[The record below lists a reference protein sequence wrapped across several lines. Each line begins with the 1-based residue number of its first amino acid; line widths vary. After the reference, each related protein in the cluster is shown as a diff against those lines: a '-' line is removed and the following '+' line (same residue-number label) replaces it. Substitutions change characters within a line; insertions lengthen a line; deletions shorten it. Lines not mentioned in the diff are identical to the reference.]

1 MTRSVDQTHRVV
13 EEGRPSSRNAMSQM
27 DDMLYSQLTEVF
39 EGNVGEVTN
48 MLQSLPTFDAHDP
61 SFHRFVEGWPRLFE
75 RIKETYAEHRAL
87 RASLE
92 SVTEQ
97 LSEIAGVEPGS
108 VSDQTSESLCK
119 QLLQLAD
126 DLELSRRRAESA
138 SVAKTEF
145 LANMSHEIRTPMNGV
160 IGMTELLASTKLSE
174 RQRTYVE
181 RVQQSAVLLIGIINQ
196 ILDFSRVES
205 GLLQFESI
213 DFDLRRTTEE
223 AAEVVVAT
231 AHQKR
236 LD

>member
-1 MTRSVDQTHRVV
+1 MRRRASCEPSMTRSVDQTHRVV

-119 QLLQLAD
+119 QLF
-126 DLELSRRRAESA
+126 SSPMISSYRG
-138 SVAKTEF
+138 VA
-145 LANMSHEIRTPMNGV
+145 R
-160 IGMTELLASTKLSE
+160 
-174 RQRTYVE
+174 
-181 RVQQSAVLLIGIINQ
+181 NQ
-196 ILDFSRVES
+196 PVWPRPSFWPI
-205 GLLQFESI
+205 
-213 DFDLRRTTEE
+213 
-223 AAEVVVAT
+223 
-231 AHQKR
+231 
-236 LD
+236 